1 MNQSSDRMPYWFT
14 RTQIDLLVRIIGSD
28 IENGGL
34 SLRSINDEIGISKAR
49 KYTSSIRSKLP
60 LLFKEEKYVLMLS
73 SEECQSL
80 MMVSLPVDIREVI
93 SDGL

>member
-1 MNQSSDRMPYWFT
+1 MSQSSDRMPYWFT
-14 RTQIDLLVRIIGSD
+14 RNQIDLLVRIIGSD
-28 IENGGL
+28 IENGGT

-73 SEECQSL
+73 PDECNAL
-80 MMVSLPVDIREVI
+80 MMVTLPADIREVVA
-93 SDGL
+93 DGL